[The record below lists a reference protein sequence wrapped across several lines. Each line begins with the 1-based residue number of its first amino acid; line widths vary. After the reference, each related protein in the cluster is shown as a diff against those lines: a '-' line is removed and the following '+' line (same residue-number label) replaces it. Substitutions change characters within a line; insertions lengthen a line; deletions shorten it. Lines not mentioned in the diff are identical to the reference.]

1 MKPSLLLLCLIF
13 FRFLTPDV
21 LAQSGTPTT
30 VLTGKVVDEA
40 TGNPLPFANVF
51 INNTTRGTSTDEN
64 GNYRLPNVPIGTIE
78 IVASF
83 VGYSTIRQYL
93 RLDDRPAYSVQIKL
107 KADASQLTGVT
118 VSAKRSKF
126 WERRFRLF
134 REALLGDS
142 PFQSQCVI
150 VNSGVVQ
157 LSEEDGHLKASVT
170 EPLIIENKAL
180 GYRITY
186 DLSYFD
192 LYQMATFYAGTARFE
207 ELKAANPD
215 QTERWQRHRKQAYD
229 GSTRHLLASMI
240 AGTTERE
247 GFMVYESS
255 INVPSMASTRVL
267 LNDNQFRSKPV
278 KSDTLFKPGELSFER
293 IMTTNKPLEIFYAH
307 RFSKTSPYRDM
318 PYAYSL
324 MMLPK
329 GTCQVNV
336 DGTITQAQ
344 GMEIRGYLGNDRLAN
359 MLPAD
364 WYPPVKGASL
374 AAQVPSAGTIM
385 KADKRLDSLTRA
397 WEQQHTRQTPAVF
410 LHTDKALYATGDRLW
425 FSAFYLHASSL
436 QLIPN
441 TFSDLDPSIHVALIG
456 PDGKIVRHEWVALHD
471 GRGNGDFF
479 LPDTLR
485 TGLYHLYAYTESQRV
500 DSLPAFQRTLSVYNF
515 FPAAQASTPPAAP
528 VNPAIQTGAPVA
540 LAGRPTIDVQFLP
553 EGGRWVTGLTS
564 RLAIRAVDRHGKGI
578 ALRGRVQPKQG
589 GEPVRFETGANGMG
603 LIAVTPADNQ
613 TFVAHWQTES
623 DSGIVMLRQPD
634 PAGLTLKADVT
645 TDSSR
650 LAIYIRG
657 SAAYAKQV
665 IYLTIQSRGQ
675 LLQQNKIQLEDGKA
689 NLDLLVAKLPPGLC
703 QITLFDAHA
712 RPWAERLVFIP
723 EHLPPVQLSMQMD
736 QTRYQPRQQVQ
747 LTMTLTDGG
756 GFPLNANLSATIT
769 DADQL
774 PPDTLTTDIYCHL
787 LLTGELRRPMAGLA
801 SALRSNA
808 HADKVAL
815 DQALMT
821 AGWRRVNWQ
830 QTQSAATED
839 ADTLGGIVIS
849 GRVIDKKGKP
859 VPNAEIMFTS
869 RTSGRPFNRSAGAD
883 NQGRFRLGGL
893 MITDTLTLMAQVF
906 DYKLQAIKA
915 TILFDKPTASMPV
928 DPKARFLNDSTLVDW
943 VALASALRAA
953 RARQEATPQFYRQR
967 NAKLLTEVTVRA
979 EKPRDVER
987 PRTTSLGTPD
997 YSLVIDER
1005 LSQYAN
1011 VYEMMMGRVPG
1022 VQVSRV
1028 SQSTNGYSVVI
1039 RGVGTLTGSVQPLY
1053 IVDGVYLTENE
1064 EGSILLTLDPNSIE
1078 RIDIIK
1084 NAGAAAYGARG
1095 ANGVIIIYTKKT
1107 TVKAKTSSPDAVAT
1121 ELTVIGFPTVREFYI
1136 PAFEAMPDGTKPID
1150 RRDVIYWKPVLQT
1163 DAQGQVK
1170 LNFPISDVVRYLRVS
1185 VQGVTNYGRPV
1196 SVEQLIRVQ

>member
-1 MKPSLLLLCLIF
+1 MKPLLSFIFLLFFCL
-13 FRFLTPDV
+13 PDSM
-21 LAQSGTPTT
+21 AQSGTPTT

-64 GNYRLPNVPIGTIE
+64 GNYRLANVPIGTIE

-83 VGYSTIRQYL
+83 VGYTTIRQYL
-93 RLDDRPAYSVQIKL
+93 RLEDRPAYSVQIKL

-142 PFQSQCVI
+142 PFQSQCAI
-150 VNSGVVQ
+150 INSGVVQ
-157 LSEEDGHLKASVT
+157 LSEEEGHLKAKAS
-170 EPLIIENKAL
+170 EPLIIENRAL
-180 GYRITY
+180 GYRIFY
-186 DLSYFD
+186 DLAYFD

-229 GSTRHLLASMI
+229 GSTRHLMASMI
-240 AGTTERE
+240 AGTAERE
-247 GFMVYESS
+247 GFMIYQSS
-255 INVPSMASTRVL
+255 INVPSIASSQIL
-267 LNDNQFRSKPV
+267 LNDNHFRSKPV
-278 KSDTLFKPGELSFER
+278 KTDTLFRQGELAFER
-293 IMTTNKPLEIFYAH
+293 IMTTTKPLEIFYTH

-329 GTCQVNV
+329 GTCEVNV

-344 GMEIRGYLGNDRLAN
+344 GMEIRGHLGNDRLAN

-374 AAQVPSAGTIM
+374 AAQIPSAGTIL
-385 KADKRLDSLTRA
+385 KADKRLDSLSRA

-441 TFSDLDPSIHVALIG
+441 TFSDLDPSIHVALLG
-456 PDGKIVRHEWVALHD
+456 PDGQIVRHEWVALRD
-471 GRGNGDFF
+471 GRGSGDFF

-485 TGLYHLYAYTESQRV
+485 TGLYHLYAYTEGQRV

-515 FPAAQASTPPAAP
+515 FPAAQTSATPASS
-528 VNPAIQTGAPVA
+528 VNPVKPAGNSLPLTDRRAID
-540 LAGRPTIDVQFLP
+540 IQFLP
-553 EGGRWVTGLTS
+553 EGGRWVSGLTS
-564 RLAIRAVDRHGKGI
+564 RLAIRAVDRHGRGI
-578 ALRGRVQPKQG
+578 VVRGRVQVMPAG
-589 GEPVRFETGANGMG
+589 DAVRFETGSHG
-603 LIAVTPADNQ
+603 LGLLTLTPADSQ
-613 TFVAHWQTES
+613 TYVAHWQTES
-623 DSGIVMLRQPD
+623 DSGMITLRQPD

-657 SAAYAKQV
+657 SAAYARQI

-675 LLQQNKIQLEDGKA
+675 LLQQNKIQLEEGKA

-723 EHLPPVQLSMQMD
+723 EHLPPVQVSMQMD
-736 QTRYQPRQQVQ
+736 QTRYQPRQQAR

-756 GFPLNANLSATIT
+756 GFPLNANLSTAIA

-774 PPDTLTTDIYCHL
+774 PPDTLTADIYTHL
-787 LLTGELRRPMAGLA
+787 LLTGELQRPMTGLTTF
-801 SALRSNA
+801 LRSNA
-808 HADKVAL
+808 HTGRVTL

-821 AGWRRVNWQ
+821 FGWRRINWQ
-830 QTQSAATED
+830 QTQPAVTEA

-849 GRVIDKKGKP
+849 GRVLDKKGKP
-859 VPNAEIMFTS
+859 VPNAEVMFTS
-869 RTSGRPFNRSAGAD
+869 RASGRPFSRSVGAD
-883 NQGRFRLGGL
+883 NQGYFRLGGL
-893 MITDTLTLMAQVF
+893 MITDTLKLMAQAF

-915 TILFDKPTASMPV
+915 TILFDKPAASVPV
-928 DPKARFLNDSTLVDW
+928 DRQTHFVNDSTLVDW
-943 VALASALRAA
+943 AALSSALRAA

-967 NAKLLTEVTVRA
+967 NAKLLGEVTVRA

-987 PRTTSLGTPD
+987 QRTSSLGTPD
-997 YSLVIDER
+997 YSITIDER
-1005 LSQYAN
+1005 LSQYPN

-1022 VQVSRV
+1022 VQVSRL
-1028 SQSTNGYSVVI
+1028 SQSASGYTVVI
-1039 RGVGTLTGSVQPLY
+1039 RGIGTLTGSVQPLY
-1053 IVDGVYLTENE
+1053 ILDGVYLTENE
-1064 EGSILLTLDPNSIE
+1064 EGSILLSLDPNSIE

-1084 NAGAAAYGARG
+1084 NAGVAAYGARG
-1095 ANGVIIIYTKKT
+1095 ANGVIIFYTKKGP
-1107 TVKAKTSSPDAVAT
+1107 AKTKPASADLVAT
-1121 ELTVIGFPTVREFYI
+1121 DLTVIGFPTVREFYI
-1136 PAFEAMPDGTKPID
+1136 PAFEAMPDGTKPVD
-1150 RRDVIYWKPVLQT
+1150 RRDIIFWKPVLQT

-1170 LNFPISDVVRYLRVS
+1170 LDFPISDVVRYLRVS
-1185 VQGVTNYGRPV
+1185 VQGITTYGRPI

>member
-1 MKPSLLLLCLIF
+1 MKSLLSLIF
-13 FRFLTPDV
+13 LLFFCLPDSM
-21 LAQSGTPTT
+21 AQSGTPTT

-93 RLDDRPAYSVQIKL
+93 RLDDRPAYLVQIKL

-134 REALLGDS
+134 REALLGES

-150 VNSGVVQ
+150 LNSGVVQ
-157 LSEEDGHLKASVT
+157 LSEENGHLKASAT

-247 GFMVYESS
+247 GFMVYQSS
-255 INVPSMASTRVL
+255 IHVPSMASAQVL
-267 LNDNQFRSKPV
+267 LNDNHFRSKPV
-278 KSDTLFKPGELSFER
+278 KTDTLFKPGELAFER
-293 IMTTNKPLEIFYAH
+293 IMTTTKPLEIFYAH
-307 RFSKTSPYRDM
+307 RYSKTSPYRDM

-364 WYPPVKGASL
+364 WFPPVKGASL
-374 AAQVPSAGTIM
+374 AAQIPSAGTIM

-397 WEQQHTRQTPAVF
+397 WEQQHTRQTPAIF

-456 PDGKIVRHEWVALHD
+456 PEGQIVRHDWVALHD
-471 GRGNGDFF
+471 GRGSGDFF

-485 TGLYHLYAYTESQRV
+485 TGLYHLYAYTEGQRL

-515 FPAAQASTPPAAP
+515 FPSTQLLAAPAVP
-528 VNPAIQTGAPVA
+528 VNPVKPTGTLLPLPDRRAID
-540 LAGRPTIDVQFLP
+540 IQFLP
-553 EGGRWVTGLTS
+553 EGGRWVAGLES
-564 RLAIRAVDRHGKGI
+564 RLAIRAIDRHGNGI
-578 ALRGRVQPKQG
+578 AVRGRIRTTGK
-589 GEPVRFETGANGMG
+589 GEAVSFETNGHG
-603 LIAVTPADNQ
+603 LGLLTVTPAHSQ
-613 TFVAHWQTES
+613 TYVADWHTER
-623 DSGIVMLRQPD
+623 DTGVITLRQAD
-634 PAGLTLKADVT
+634 LAGLTLKADVT

-650 LAIYIRG
+650 LAIYVRG

-675 LLQQNKIQLEDGKA
+675 LLQQNKIQLEEGKA

-703 QITLFDAHA
+703 QITLFDANA

-736 QTRYQPRQQVQ
+736 QTRYQPRQQAQ
-747 LTMTLTDGG
+747 LTMTLSDGG

-774 PPDTLTTDIYCHL
+774 PPDTLTSDIYSHL

-808 HADKVAL
+808 HTHKVLL

-821 AGWRRVNWQ
+821 LGWRRVNWQ
-830 QTQSAATED
+830 QTQPALTED
-839 ADTLGGIVIS
+839 ADTLGGVVIS
-849 GRVIDKKGKP
+849 GRVLDKKGKP

-869 RTSGRPFNRSAGAD
+869 RTAGRPFSRSAGAD

-928 DPKARFLNDSTLVDW
+928 DPKARFLNDSTLIDRT
-943 VALASALRAA
+943 ALASVLRAA

-967 NAKLLTEVTVRA
+967 NAKLLSEVTVRA

-987 PRTTSLGTPD
+987 PRTSALGTPD

-1022 VQVSRV
+1022 VQVSRL
-1028 SQSTNGYSVVI
+1028 SQSANGYTVVI

-1095 ANGVIIIYTKKT
+1095 ANGVILIYTKKT
-1107 TVKAKTSSPDAVAT
+1107 PAKAKVAAADAVAT
-1121 ELTVIGFPTVREFYI
+1121 ELTVIGFPTIREFYI
-1136 PAFEAMPDGTKPID
+1136 PAFEAMPDGTKPVD

-1170 LNFPISDVVRYLRVS
+1170 LSFPISDVVRYLRVS
-1185 VQGVTNYGRPV
+1185 VQGITNYGRPV